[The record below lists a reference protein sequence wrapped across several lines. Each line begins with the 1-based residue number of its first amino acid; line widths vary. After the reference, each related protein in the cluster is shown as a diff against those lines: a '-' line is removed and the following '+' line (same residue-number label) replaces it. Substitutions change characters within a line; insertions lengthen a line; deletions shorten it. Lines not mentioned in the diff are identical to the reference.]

1 MAAKHLA
8 MVAATCAA
16 SLAAPSFAQEFRAPM
31 TTFYMA
37 IPLDA
42 KSVKEQAPSFG
53 MQIQGRQPYQ
63 TFTVDTRTFKFLPT
77 IAGIEGQW
85 ILAGAAGVAAVA
97 ALTHKD
103 KGTSQ
108 QLQQQQQQQVDN
120 CVPKIC

>member
-1 MAAKHLA
+1 MAFKHFA
-8 MVAATCAA
+8 MVAAACAA
-16 SLAAPSFAQEFRAPM
+16 SLAAPSFAQDFRAPM

-42 KSVKEQAPSFG
+42 KSVKEQMSFG
-53 MQIQGRQPYQ
+53 LQIQGRERYQ
-63 TFTVDTRTFKFLPT
+63 TVRIDTQTFKFLPT

-85 ILAGAAGVAAVA
+85 LVAGAVGVAAVA

-108 QLQQQQQQQVDN
+108 QLQQEQQQNKEACPQV
-120 CVPKIC
+120 C